1 MCQFVPCINVIL
13 YYCIASNIDII
24 IQLLFNLYLIF
35 ISIYFISIFVR
46 IRSDTNT
53 HKNENQA
60 LGYIYPLAG
69 IIVIGPYL
77 EETGTGMI
85 DVNLILLLV
94 MLFLF
99 FFLLLLL
106 LYKKNNK
113 NFNTE
118 NFIEMQ

>member
-77 EETGTGMI
+77 EETGTGKINSSGHNFYVILMMI
-85 DVNLILLLV
+85 TKLQVSRLS
-94 MLFLF
+94 
-99 FFLLLLL
+99 
-106 LYKKNNK
+106 KQNK
-113 NFNTE
+113 
-118 NFIEMQ
+118 I